1 MVERETVIDKL
12 RLTYEGL
19 FVATDLYQMIDNW
32 FRQKAYDKRE
42 NKNIEKVTPD
52 GKYIEIEL
60 EPWKKITDY
69 ARIVI
74 KIRLIMNDVKEI
86 EMEKDGLKVR
96 MNQGKVHVVMD
107 SYLETDYENRWEGSP
122 VFYFIRVIFDKF
134 IFKPLTGG
142 WKSEVVHDTNHLYGQ
157 IRSFLNLYKFSTE
170 TFTAPRPQYNA
181 P

>member
-96 MNQGKVHVVMD
+96 MNQGK
-107 SYLETDYENRWEGSP
+107 
-122 VFYFIRVIFDKF
+122 
-134 IFKPLTGG
+134 
-142 WKSEVVHDTNHLYGQ
+142 
-157 IRSFLNLYKFSTE
+157 
-170 TFTAPRPQYNA
+170 
-181 P
+181 